1 MEHDMR
7 KLSESGIALEKPDC
21 PLIGQNGNIFNLAGI
36 ASRTLKESGMGKQ
49 AEEMLRQVLGS
60 GSYEEALYIIG
71 EYVHITSVEEP
82 AENHQQKEMPMGY

>member
-1 MEHDMR
+1 MKHGVE
-7 KLSESGIALEKPDC
+7 KLTENSIALEKPDC

-36 ASRTLKESGMGKQ
+36 ASLTLKERGMGKQ